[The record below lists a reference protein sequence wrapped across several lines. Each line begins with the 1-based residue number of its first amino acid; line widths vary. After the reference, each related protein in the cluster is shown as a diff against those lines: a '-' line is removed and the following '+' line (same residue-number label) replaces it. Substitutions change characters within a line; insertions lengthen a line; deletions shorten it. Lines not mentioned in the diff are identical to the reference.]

1 MKKLIVFTFLVNLH
15 LVNANYAIYPKDSI
29 NYNVEKES
37 PAEIIQKA
45 LTAIH
50 NDDYNYIESV
60 IKNGILN
67 PKSVVDGKPLIIH
80 AAIMD
85 KAEMLLLLA
94 TYGAMILDPIC
105 DEGKSIMEYAIEF
118 NSVKA
123 QAQIIIIRA

>member
-29 NYNVEKES
+29 YYNVEKES

>member
-1 MKKLIVFTFLVNLH
+1 MKKLIVFTFFVNLH